1 MKTIHLLA
9 VATLA
14 LSTAGATAQSAAAP
28 AAKPSPYEGVSQPPV
43 SDVIVSSDDAAPPA
57 AVSRQPVVSAPA
69 TPALP
74 AAHAAATH
82 ASAPANAVNQT
93 NPDYGIVETPV
104 PDASTDPSAADQ
116 SATAPASTSLQ
127 TRPVFNPDDAI
138 VTHVDTPANEL
149 AEGTPIH
156 ACLDQEIS
164 SRESG
169 VGTPF
174 TAQVAQD
181 VVQNGRVVIPVG
193 SVLHGRVT
201 HADYGRRITGPA
213 SLRLSP
219 DEVVLPDG
227 THYTLRALVS
237 QTSRGSNTKVSGEGT
252 VESKDHAKRIAAEY
266 VIGSGT
272 GAVAGAAAAG
282 PVGAIVGSAI
292 GFGVIT
298 AHWLLE
304 NHAAV
309 LPAASDITFGL
320 TQPMILTPITTS
332 ARN

>member
-14 LSTAGATAQSAAAP
+14 LSAAGATAQSTAAT
-28 AAKPSPYEGVSQPPV
+28 AKPSPYEGVSQPPV
-43 SDVIVSSDDAAPPA
+43 SDVIMSSEDALPSA
-57 AVSRQPVVSAPA
+57 ASPRQPAVTAPA

-74 AAHAAATH
+74 PAREAATH
-82 ASAPANAVNQT
+82 ITAPT

-104 PDASTDPSAADQ
+104 PDASTDNSVAAPPS
-116 SATAPASTSLQ
+116 TTLQ
-127 TRPVFNPDDAI
+127 TRPVFNPDASI
-138 VTHVDTPANEL
+138 VTHVDTPSNEL

-156 ACLDQEIS
+156 ARLDQEIS
-164 SRESG
+164 SRENG
-169 VGTPF
+169 AGTPF
-174 TAQVAQD
+174 TAQVTQD
-181 VVQNGRVVIPVG
+181 VVQNGHVVIPVG

-227 THYTLRALVS
+227 THYTLHALVS
-237 QTSRGSNTKVSGEGT
+237 QTSHGSNTKVNGEGT

-266 VIGSGT
+266 VVGSGT

-309 LPAASDITFGL
+309 LPAESEITFGL